1 MPLTINRTVQ
11 SGAYLNNVK
20 GTSYTPEPNM
30 QHAAVQSD
38 GCISPQLCAG
48 PHQVGNFTGRI
59 GCQFVLGCE
68 DGA

>member
-1 MPLTINRTVQ
+1 
-11 SGAYLNNVK
+11 
-20 GTSYTPEPNM
+20 M
-30 QHAAVQSD
+30 QQAAVQSD

-68 DGA
+68 AEGWAAAAAMLLFSRQLPHQQLLV